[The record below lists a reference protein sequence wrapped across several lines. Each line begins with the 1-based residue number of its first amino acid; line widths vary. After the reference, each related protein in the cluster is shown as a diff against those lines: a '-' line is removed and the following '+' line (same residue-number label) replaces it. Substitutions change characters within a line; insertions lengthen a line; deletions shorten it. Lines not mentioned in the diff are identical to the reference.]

1 MKNERYIL
9 IFLGTIALYFFWKST
24 KTQDSDNLNA
34 SGNMKILSFDQ
45 FIPQSY
51 PLIQHNMIKAIIDL
65 VNIDIKKYGV
75 EGAIFE
81 TRKKIKVL
89 QSNNPTEIENELI
102 NLYGD
107 IIYKLRR

>member
-1 MKNERYIL
+1 MNKKKYIL
-9 IFLGTIALYFFWKST
+9 IFLGAIALFFFYKST
-24 KTQDSDNLNA
+24 KKQDSDNLNA
-34 SGNMKILSFDQ
+34 SGDMKILTFEQ

-51 PLIQHNMIKAIIDL
+51 PLIQHNMIKSIIDL
-65 VNIDIKKYGV
+65 VNMDIKKYGV

-89 QSNNPTEIENELI
+89 QANNPTEIENELI

-107 IIYKLRR
+107 IIFKLRK